1 MPSTTALPQKKY
13 RSSGGETVRRAKKQ
27 RFNPVPRPLS
37 NATHHNGVG
46 GSKGKG
52 RVTPVAAKPSPVN
65 ARTTQSDEEEENA
78 LTGEEDDEV
87 DVSEAP
93 VAPLKK
99 RKMTGGTGKKGKKFV
114 ESQSDLLSLVHS
126 ITGAHEIKKKSKV
139 QKVVSPRR
147 SAERAR
153 TKYEPDSDAKS
164 HRKQKQP
171 KAPSVEAQKAQ
182 ERANKKQAQLEA
194 AKAIVAARTKAKK
207 DRAKAAEDMAN
218 SEPQDGRKRVSF
230 A

>member
-1 MPSTTALPQKKY
+1 MPSTTPLPQKKY

-27 RFNPVPRPLS
+27 RFNPVPRPSS
-37 NATHHNGVG
+37 NATHHNGAR

-52 RVTPVAAKPSPVN
+52 RATTVAAKSSPVN
-65 ARTTQSDEEEENA
+65 ARTTQSDEEDEDA
-78 LTGEEDDEV
+78 LDGEEDV
-87 DVSEAP
+87 KIDVAEAT

-99 RKMTGGTGKKGKKFV
+99 RKVTGGTGKKGKKFV
-114 ESQSDLLSLVHS
+114 ESQWSVH
-126 ITGAHEIKKKSKV
+126 A
-139 QKVVSPRR
+139 
-147 SAERAR
+147 AR
-153 TKYEPDSDAKS
+153 TEYEPDPDAKP
-164 HRKQKQP
+164 HRKQKKP

-207 DRAKAAEDMAN
+207 DQAKAAEEMAN
-218 SEPQDGRKRVSF
+218 SELQDGRKRVSF

>member
-78 LTGEEDDEV
+78 LAGEEDDEV
-87 DVSEAP
+87 DVSKAP

-139 QKVVSPRR
+139 QKV
-147 SAERAR
+147 
-153 TKYEPDSDAKS
+153 
-164 HRKQKQP
+164 KQP

-218 SEPQDGRKRVSF
+218 SDPQDGRKRVSF